1 MGGKRRVSAVAKDGL
16 GDDAERLVRALLSE
30 DAATAG
36 RRRRRRAS
44 VGDEG
49 TEATET
55 LELPKSLR
63 VRDLER
69 VEATTSA
76 RGERAARRAESSEGA
91 TNESR
96 SMNTSDCARNAAMF
110 ADAIGCGDIA
120 VDDPYRALAR
130 RAAAANVGGDRSD
143 DADDSKALVVDVSSL
158 MKGVHA
164 CFINIPSKRADAL
177 GRTLERMGGSV
188 ATSAA
193 DDGVTHVVASERNA
207 PLTKALELI
216 ALEDVITITPEW
228 ITESYKQNRALPV
241 DAPEFAPRVLIR
253 ALPDRPHSQDTET
266 SSEAE
271 RKALAARERK
281 EHASAVAVRR
291 SEGFGVVWTSD
302 LVDHEKLEASRKFFS
317 CQPSEQNAKAM
328 PLECNSKVADL
339 LSEMAKINQ
348 DALREVY
355 KAKQYAAAA
364 SALRS
369 LNFEVQS
376 IDQVDVIPMLKK
388 RDGKIRKYV
397 QEILTTGKL
406 TALQS
411 LRQRPDVKSCVELSG
426 IHGVGPVTARKLFDK
441 GYKSLADLRAP
452 GVPRDTLT
460 PTQWIGLK
468 YYEEFKQRIPREE
481 VSHIATA
488 VREAANT
495 FMKDEVRCY
504 CVGSF
509 RRGKADSGDVDVLV
523 ECRDV
528 SLANDLLM
536 HILNDLRAGSPS
548 PRSGILT
555 DDLQVGDVQ
564 YMGVAA
570 LQQPLRA
577 DDQAPPVHRRIDIK
591 VYETDA
597 FPTALLYFTGSDKFN
612 RSMRLWAKRK
622 GYALQDKGLFR
633 DRSEA
638 AASRVR
644 VRDEKDIFDALQLDY
659 VAPKDRNV

>member
-110 ADAIGCGDIA
+110 ADAIGCGDVA

-130 RAAAANVGGDRSD
+130 CAAAANVGGDRSD
-143 DADDSKALVVDVSSL
+143 DADDSEALVVDVSSL

-193 DDGVTHVVASERNA
+193 DGGVTHVVASERNA

-228 ITESYKQNRALPV
+228 ITESYKQN
-241 DAPEFAPRVLIR
+241 R